1 MTRRGTLAYY
11 LAAWVIGCF
20 IVSLLQ
26 WSGDAF
32 AGMIEPA
39 SDLLTSYFFSLVFGA
54 AAILLFSFLLR
65 RAMRL
70 ARTHN
75 LWIWLLSGAVLGLVL
90 MLVLIGAQSKLLSIQ
105 TGEFAEILFGLVL
118 KAADTLSGH
127 NLWQAPVD
135 GAVTALVLCLVDRA
149 FTARNEGAEP
159 KQSPA

>member
-1 MTRRGTLAYY
+1 MDHANLFQCSGRNLSGIHGRAGASARGNAGTCPLYRSTVLHTRRSIYSYLYGRLPFLRRESLAGVPEDRASNMTRRGTLAYY

-75 LWIWLLSGAVLGLVL
+75 LWIWL
-90 MLVLIGAQSKLLSIQ
+90 
-105 TGEFAEILFGLVL
+105 
-118 KAADTLSGH
+118 
-127 NLWQAPVD
+127 
-135 GAVTALVLCLVDRA
+135 
-149 FTARNEGAEP
+149 
-159 KQSPA
+159 